1 MIFDNILNKDLL
13 NIASSMAETDDQSN
27 IPNLNDKTSGKNAAD
42 QTKENFYGNNTSI
55 TSHTDFDTA
64 GQSRDANA
72 RYDVIKTSGGGNIK
86 HTPTLVDIL
95 LEYQGLPIHFLS
107 LLTFLLCLS

>member
-1 MIFDNILNKDLL
+1 
-13 NIASSMAETDDQSN
+13 MAKTDDQSN
-27 IPNLNDKTSGKNAAD
+27 IPNLNDKTSGKNAED
-42 QTKENFYGNNTSI
+42 QTKENSKNIYKSTPDRG
-55 TSHTDFDTA
+55 SHDTV
-64 GQSRDANA
+64 GQPSDTNA
-72 RYDVIKTSGGGNIK
+72 RCDFIKTPGGGNIK